1 MPTDGYEST
10 DGFIY
15 RLPFRGESNTFFIH
29 GTVDAEKMWE
39 EFKDEPFTPI
49 LVGGRAVV
57 GVVFHHFTDSDV
69 GGAVYETC
77 YSTFVSRKS

>member
-39 EFKDEPFTPI
+39 EFKDE
-49 LVGGRAVV
+49 
-57 GVVFHHFTDSDV
+57 
-69 GGAVYETC
+69 
-77 YSTFVSRKS
+77 